1 MITDEDKERVRQAT
15 DFVTLVSETVELK
28 PRGQD
33 YWGCCPFHQEK
44 SPSFKINP
52 STGLWHCFGACSE
65 GGDVF
70 SYVMKREN
78 LDFPDAIRYLADK
91 AGITLSE
98 EAHVSKG
105 PRKNRLIE
113 CLTEAENYFHSML
126 MRGRGEGPE
135 AARAY
140 LSGRGFGAGVCKRW
154 KLGYAPGRG
163 ALVAHLRKCGFTTQE
178 MVAANLAVERNGRI
192 SDWFY
197 DRVMFPIHDEQGRTI
212 AFGGRITKKVE
223 NAPKYLNT
231 RDTTVFNKGKHLFAY
246 DVAKETIAAQS
257 EAIICEGYTDVIAM
271 HEAGFTNTVA
281 ALGTAFTSEHVK
293 LIDRQR
299 ARKIICMFDGDAAG
313 QHAAARAIK
322 FIDKTTAAF
331 LCVVLPNNQD
341 PMEFLAESGAEK
353 LRPILDSARPLMD
366 FVFEATSAEFD
377 LSVPGGRVK
386 ALEALASLL
395 APLKTSVLLSE
406 YALRVADL
414 LHIDAEEA
422 KRAIKTAPIQDDAS
436 NFRTSKSA
444 RKQSQK
450 TSYNTSNNLT
460 YTKSPVYAESPSYD
474 EVPPYDESS
483 TYDVP
488 TNVRMP
494 SDQQGLSAEDRRQVN
509 SELELLSAMATNLSL
524 VREYQDRIA
533 DFVWADARH
542 QTMAWA
548 MLATPEGATPAQVVA
563 AAEAVE
569 PNAAAIL
576 SSGRVISEGISDPRR
591 SLEFIVDTVDYYSV
605 QRKLRE
611 IRSNLRSGSY
621 TGEQSDETLAEKQL
635 AAAQALQ
642 TRALE
647 LGKRLTSGQ

>member
-135 AARAY
+135 TARAY
-140 LSGRGFGAGVCKRW
+140 LSGRGFGAAVCKRW

-576 SSGRVISEGISDPRR
+576 SSGRVISEGNSDTRR

-621 TGEQSDETLAEKQL
+621 TGEQSDETLAEEQL

>member
-135 AARAY
+135 TARAY

-212 AFGGRITKKVE
+212 AFGGRITKKFE

-366 FVFEATSAEFD
+366 FVFDATTAEFD

-422 KRAIKTAPIQDDAS
+422 KRAIKTAPIQDDS
-436 NFRTSKSA
+436 TNFRTLKSA

-450 TSYNTSNNLT
+450 MSYNTSNNLT
-460 YTKSPVYAESPSYD
+460 YTKSPVYAEGPSYD
-474 EVPPYDESS
+474 EVPPYDEAS

-488 TNVRMP
+488 ADVRVP
-494 SDQQGLSAEDRRQVN
+494 SGPRGLSTEDRRQVN
-509 SELELLSAMATNLSL
+509 SELELLSAMAINLSL

-563 AAEAVE
+563 AAVAVE

-576 SSGRVISEGISDPRR
+576 SSGRVISEGNSDTRR

-621 TGEQSDETLAEKQL
+621 IGEQSDETLAEEQL

>member
-140 LSGRGFGAGVCKRW
+140 LSGRGFGAAVCKRW

-163 ALVAHLRKCGFTTQE
+163 ALVAHLRKCGYTTQE
-178 MVAANLAVERNGRI
+178 MIAANLAVERNGRI

-231 RDTTVFNKGKHLFAY
+231 RDTSVFNKGKHLFAY

-341 PMEFLAESGAEK
+341 PMEFLAESGADK

-366 FVFEATSAEFD
+366 FVFDATTAQFD

-406 YALRVADL
+406 YALRVSDL
-414 LHIDAEEA
+414 LHIDVEEA
-422 KRAIKTAPIQDDAS
+422 KRAIKAAPIQDDAADS
-436 NFRTSKSA
+436 RTSKMA
-444 RKQSQK
+444 RKQPQK
-450 TSYNTSNNLT
+450 SAHT
-460 YTKSPVYAESPSYD
+460 PSY
-474 EVPPYDESS
+474 
-483 TYDVP
+483 
-488 TNVRMP
+488 
-494 SDQQGLSAEDRRQVN
+494 N

-563 AAEAVE
+563 AAAAVE

-576 SSGRVISEGISDPRR
+576 SSGRVISEGNSDTRR

-611 IRSNLRSGSY
+611 IRSNLRSSSY
-621 TGEQSDETLAEKQL
+621 AGESSSGTLAEEQL
-635 AAAQALQ
+635 AAAQELQ

>member
-140 LSGRGFGAGVCKRW
+140 LSGRGFGAAVCKRW

-163 ALVAHLRKCGFTTQE
+163 ALVAHLRKCGYTTQE
-178 MVAANLAVERNGRI
+178 MIAANLAVERNGRI

-231 RDTTVFNKGKHLFAY
+231 RDTSVFNKGKHLFAY

-341 PMEFLAESGAEK
+341 PMEFLAESGADK

-366 FVFEATSAEFD
+366 FVFDATTAQFD

-406 YALRVADL
+406 YALRVSDL
-414 LHIDAEEA
+414 LHIDVEEA
-422 KRAIKTAPIQDDAS
+422 KRAIKAAPIQDDAADS
-436 NFRTSKSA
+436 RTSKMA
-444 RKQSQK
+444 RKQPQK
-450 TSYNTSNNLT
+450 SAHTS
-460 YTKSPVYAESPSYD
+460 SY
-474 EVPPYDESS
+474 
-483 TYDVP
+483 
-488 TNVRMP
+488 
-494 SDQQGLSAEDRRQVN
+494 N

-563 AAEAVE
+563 AAAAVE

-576 SSGRVISEGISDPRR
+576 SSGRVISEGNSDTRR

-611 IRSNLRSGSY
+611 IRSNLRSSSY
-621 TGEQSDETLAEKQL
+621 AGESSSETLAEEQL
-635 AAAQALQ
+635 AAAQELQ

>member
-140 LSGRGFGAGVCKRW
+140 LSGRGFGAAVCKRW

-163 ALVAHLRKCGFTTQE
+163 ALVAHLRKCGYTTQE
-178 MVAANLAVERNGRI
+178 MIAANLAVERNGRI

-231 RDTTVFNKGKHLFAY
+231 RDTSVFNKGKHLFAY

-341 PMEFLAESGAEK
+341 PMEFLAESGADK
-353 LRPILDSARPLMD
+353 LRPILDAARPLMD
-366 FVFEATSAEFD
+366 FVFDATTAQFD

-406 YALRVADL
+406 YALRVSDL
-414 LHIDAEEA
+414 LHIDVEEA
-422 KRAIKTAPIQDDAS
+422 KRAIKAAPIQDDAADS
-436 NFRTSKSA
+436 RTSKMA
-444 RKQSQK
+444 RKQPQK
-450 TSYNTSNNLT
+450 SAHT
-460 YTKSPVYAESPSYD
+460 PSY
-474 EVPPYDESS
+474 
-483 TYDVP
+483 
-488 TNVRMP
+488 
-494 SDQQGLSAEDRRQVN
+494 N

-563 AAEAVE
+563 AAAAVE

-576 SSGRVISEGISDPRR
+576 SSGRVISEGNSDTRR

-611 IRSNLRSGSY
+611 IRSNLRSSSY
-621 TGEQSDETLAEKQL
+621 AGESSSGTLAEEQL
-635 AAAQALQ
+635 AAAQELQ

>member
-1 MITDEDKERVRQAT
+1 MITDEDKERVRQAI

-78 LDFPDAIRYLADK
+78 LEFPDAIRYLADK

-140 LSGRGFGAGVCKRW
+140 LSGRGFGAAVCKRW

-163 ALVAHLRKCGFTTQE
+163 ALVTHLRKCGYTTQE
-178 MVAANLAVERNGRI
+178 MIAANLAVERNGRL

-212 AFGGRITKKVE
+212 AFGGRLTKKVE

-246 DVAKETIAAQS
+246 DVAKETITAQS

-281 ALGTAFTSEHVK
+281 ALGTAFTSDHVK

-322 FIDKTTAAF
+322 YIDKTTAAF

-366 FVFEATSAEFD
+366 FVFDATLSEFNI
-377 LSVPGGRVK
+377 SVPGGRVK
-386 ALEALASLL
+386 ALDALASLL
-395 APLKTSVLLSE
+395 APLKNSVLLSE
-406 YALRVADL
+406 YALRVADI
-414 LHIDAEEA
+414 LHIDVEEV
-422 KRAIKTAPIQDDAS
+422 KRAIKAAPIQDDAPES
-436 NFRTSKSA
+436 RVHRHAKKFGQKSA
-444 RKQSQK
+444 QNQSYRP
-450 TSYNTSNNLT
+450 T
-460 YTKSPVYAESPSYD
+460 YD
-474 EVPPYDESS
+474 EGPTYDDVSPYD
-483 TYDVP
+483 
-488 TNVRMP
+488 
-494 SDQQGLSAEDRRQVN
+494 DQAYSASAAGYISKFAQGFSVEDRRQVN
-509 SELELLSAMATNLSL
+509 SELELLSVMATNLSL

-563 AAEAVE
+563 AAVAVE

-576 SSGRVISEGISDPRR
+576 SSGRVISEGASDTRR

-611 IRSNLRSGSY
+611 IRSQLRSSSY
-621 TGEQSDETLAEKQL
+621 EGTTSDDAHAQEQLV
-635 AAAQALQ
+635 AAQALQ
-642 TRALE
+642 ARALE
-647 LGKRLTSGQ
+647 LGKKLTSGQ

>member
-91 AGITLSE
+91 AGIILSE

-140 LSGRGFGAGVCKRW
+140 LSGRGFGAAVCKRW

-163 ALVAHLRKCGFTTQE
+163 ALVAHLRKCGYTTQE
-178 MVAANLAVERNGRI
+178 MIAANLAVERNGRI

-231 RDTTVFNKGKHLFAY
+231 RDTSVFNKGKHLFAY

-341 PMEFLAESGAEK
+341 PMEFLAESGADK

-366 FVFEATSAEFD
+366 FVFDATTAQFD

-406 YALRVADL
+406 YALRVSDL
-414 LHIDAEEA
+414 LHIDVEEA
-422 KRAIKTAPIQDDAS
+422 KRAIKAAPIQDDTADS
-436 NFRTSKSA
+436 RTSKMA
-444 RKQSQK
+444 RKQPQK
-450 TSYNTSNNLT
+450 SAHTS
-460 YTKSPVYAESPSYD
+460 SY
-474 EVPPYDESS
+474 
-483 TYDVP
+483 
-488 TNVRMP
+488 
-494 SDQQGLSAEDRRQVN
+494 N

-563 AAEAVE
+563 AATAVE

-576 SSGRVISEGISDPRR
+576 SSGRVISEGNSDTRR

-611 IRSNLRSGSY
+611 IRSNLRSSSY
-621 TGEQSDETLAEKQL
+621 AGESSSGTLAEEQL
-635 AAAQALQ
+635 AAAQELQ

>member
-1 MITDEDKERVRQAT
+1 
-15 DFVTLVSETVELK
+15 
-28 PRGQD
+28 
-33 YWGCCPFHQEK
+33 
-44 SPSFKINP
+44 
-52 STGLWHCFGACSE
+52 
-65 GGDVF
+65 
-70 SYVMKREN
+70 
-78 LDFPDAIRYLADK
+78 
-91 AGITLSE
+91 
-98 EAHVSKG
+98 
-105 PRKNRLIE
+105 
-113 CLTEAENYFHSML
+113 
-126 MRGRGEGPE
+126 
-135 AARAY
+135 
-140 LSGRGFGAGVCKRW
+140 
-154 KLGYAPGRG
+154 
-163 ALVAHLRKCGFTTQE
+163 

-576 SSGRVISEGISDPRR
+576 SSGRVISEGISDTRR

>member
-1 MITDEDKERVRQAT
+1 MITDEDKERVRQAI

-78 LDFPDAIRYLADK
+78 LEFPDAIRYLADK

-140 LSGRGFGAGVCKRW
+140 LSGRGFGAAVCKRW

-163 ALVAHLRKCGFTTQE
+163 ALVTHLRKCGYTTQE
-178 MVAANLAVERNGRI
+178 MIAANLAVERNGRI

-246 DVAKETIAAQS
+246 DVAKETITAQS

-281 ALGTAFTSEHVK
+281 ALGTAFTSDHVK

-322 FIDKTTAAF
+322 YIDKTTAAF

-366 FVFEATSAEFD
+366 FVFDSTLSEFD
-377 LSVPGGRVK
+377 ISVPGGRVK
-386 ALEALASLL
+386 ALDALASLL
-395 APLKTSVLLSE
+395 APLKNSVLLSE
-406 YALRVADL
+406 YALRVADI
-414 LHIDAEEA
+414 LHIDVEEV
-422 KRAIKTAPIQDDAS
+422 KRAIKAAPIQDDAPES
-436 NFRTSKSA
+436 RVHRHAQKFVQKSA
-444 RKQSQK
+444 QNQSYRP
-450 TSYNTSNNLT
+450 T
-460 YTKSPVYAESPSYD
+460 YD
-474 EVPPYDESS
+474 EGPTYDDVSPYD
-483 TYDVP
+483 
-488 TNVRMP
+488 
-494 SDQQGLSAEDRRQVN
+494 DQAYGASAAGYTSRFAQGFSVEDRRQIN
-509 SELELLSAMATNLSL
+509 SELELLSVMATNLSL

-563 AAEAVE
+563 AAVAVE

-576 SSGRVISEGISDPRR
+576 SSGRVISEGASDTRR

-605 QRKLRE
+605 QRKLRD
-611 IRSNLRSGSY
+611 IRSQLRSSSY
-621 TGEQSDETLAEKQL
+621 EGTTSDDAHAQEQLV
-635 AAAQALQ
+635 AAQALQ
-642 TRALE
+642 ARALE
-647 LGKRLTSGQ
+647 LGKKLTSGQ

>member
-33 YWGCCPFHQEK
+33 FWGCCPFHQEK

-135 AARAY
+135 TARSY
-140 LSGRGFGAGVCKRW
+140 LSGRGFGAAVCKRW

-163 ALVAHLRKCGFTTQE
+163 ALVAHLRKCGYTTQE
-178 MVAANLAVERNGRI
+178 MIAANLAVERNGRI

-231 RDTTVFNKGKHLFAY
+231 RDTSVFNKGKHLFAY

-271 HEAGFTNTVA
+271 HEAGFTNAVA

-299 ARKIICMFDGDAAG
+299 VRKIICMFDGDAAG

-366 FVFEATSAEFD
+366 FVFDATTAQFD

-406 YALRVADL
+406 YALRVSDL
-414 LHIDAEEA
+414 LHIDVEEA
-422 KRAIKTAPIQDDAS
+422 KRAIKAAPIQDDALDS
-436 NFRTSKSA
+436 RTPKTMRKQPQKSTYTSPYNATSKFS
-444 RKQSQK
+444 
-450 TSYNTSNNLT
+450 T
-460 YTKSPVYAESPSYD
+460 YVGGPSYD
-474 EVPPYDESS
+474 DIPPYDEVSS
-483 TYDVP
+483 YDVS
-488 TNVRMP
+488 TDDYA
-494 SDQQGLSAEDRRQVN
+494 SHGSQGLSAEDRRQVN

-548 MLATPEGATPAQVVA
+548 MLATPEGASPVQVVA
-563 AAEAVE
+563 AAAAVE

-576 SSGRVISEGISDPRR
+576 SSGRVISEDNSDTRR

-611 IRSNLRSGSY
+611 IRSNLRSSSY
-621 TGEQSDETLAEKQL
+621 AGESSDGALAEEQL

-647 LGKRLTSGQ
+647 LGKKLTSGE

>member
-1 MITDEDKERVRQAT
+1 MITDEDKERVRQAI

-78 LDFPDAIRYLADK
+78 LEFPDAIRYLADK

-140 LSGRGFGAGVCKRW
+140 LSGRGFGAAVCKRW

-163 ALVAHLRKCGFTTQE
+163 ALVTHLRKCGYTTQE
-178 MVAANLAVERNGRI
+178 MIAANLAVERNGRI

-246 DVAKETIAAQS
+246 DVAKETITAQS

-271 HEAGFTNTVA
+271 HETGFTNTVA
-281 ALGTAFTSEHVK
+281 ALGTAFTSDHVK

-322 FIDKTTAAF
+322 YIDKTTAAF

-366 FVFEATSAEFD
+366 FVFDSTLSEFD
-377 LSVPGGRVK
+377 ISVPGGRVK
-386 ALEALASLL
+386 ALDALASLL
-395 APLKTSVLLSE
+395 APLKNSVLLSE
-406 YALRVADL
+406 YALRVADI
-414 LHIDAEEA
+414 LHIDVEEV
-422 KRAIKTAPIQDDAS
+422 KRAIKAAPIQDDAPES
-436 NFRTSKSA
+436 RVHRHAQKFVQKSA
-444 RKQSQK
+444 QNQSYRP
-450 TSYNTSNNLT
+450 T
-460 YTKSPVYAESPSYD
+460 YD
-474 EVPPYDESS
+474 EGPTYDDVSPYD
-483 TYDVP
+483 
-488 TNVRMP
+488 
-494 SDQQGLSAEDRRQVN
+494 DQAYGASAAGYTSRFAQGFSVEDCRQIN
-509 SELELLSAMATNLSL
+509 SELELLSVMATNLSL

-563 AAEAVE
+563 AAVAVE

-576 SSGRVISEGISDPRR
+576 SSGRVISEGASDMRR

-605 QRKLRE
+605 QRKLRD
-611 IRSNLRSGSY
+611 IRSQLRSSSY
-621 TGEQSDETLAEKQL
+621 EGTTSDDAHAQEQLV
-635 AAAQALQ
+635 AAQALQ
-642 TRALE
+642 ARALE
-647 LGKRLTSGQ
+647 LGKKLTSGQ

>member
-1 MITDEDKERVRQAT
+1 MITDEDKERVRQAI

-78 LDFPDAIRYLADK
+78 LEFPDAIRYLADK

-140 LSGRGFGAGVCKRW
+140 LSGRGFGAAVCKRW

-163 ALVAHLRKCGFTTQE
+163 ALVTHLRKCGYTTQE
-178 MVAANLAVERNGRI
+178 MIAANLAVERNGRL

-212 AFGGRITKKVE
+212 AFGGRLTKKVE

-246 DVAKETIAAQS
+246 DVAKETITAQS

-281 ALGTAFTSEHVK
+281 ALGTAFTSDHVK

-322 FIDKTTAAF
+322 YIDKTTAAF

-366 FVFEATSAEFD
+366 FVFDATLSEFD
-377 LSVPGGRVK
+377 ISVPGGRVK
-386 ALEALASLL
+386 ALDALASLL
-395 APLKTSVLLSE
+395 APLKNSVLLSE
-406 YALRVADL
+406 YALRVADI
-414 LHIDAEEA
+414 LHIDVEEV
-422 KRAIKTAPIQDDAS
+422 KRAIKAAPIQDDAPES
-436 NFRTSKSA
+436 RVHRHAQKFAQKSA
-444 RKQSQK
+444 QNQSYRP
-450 TSYNTSNNLT
+450 T
-460 YTKSPVYAESPSYD
+460 YD
-474 EVPPYDESS
+474 EGPTYDDVSPYD
-483 TYDVP
+483 
-488 TNVRMP
+488 
-494 SDQQGLSAEDRRQVN
+494 DQAYGASAAGYTSRFAQGFSVEDRRQVN
-509 SELELLSAMATNLSL
+509 SELELLSVMATNLSL

-533 DFVWADARH
+533 GFVWADARH

-563 AAEAVE
+563 AAVAVE

-576 SSGRVISEGISDPRR
+576 SSGRVVSEGASDTRR

-611 IRSNLRSGSY
+611 IRSQLRSSSY
-621 TGEQSDETLAEKQL
+621 EGTASDDAHAQEQLV
-635 AAAQALQ
+635 AAQALQ
-642 TRALE
+642 ARALE
-647 LGKRLTSGQ
+647 LGKKLTSGQ